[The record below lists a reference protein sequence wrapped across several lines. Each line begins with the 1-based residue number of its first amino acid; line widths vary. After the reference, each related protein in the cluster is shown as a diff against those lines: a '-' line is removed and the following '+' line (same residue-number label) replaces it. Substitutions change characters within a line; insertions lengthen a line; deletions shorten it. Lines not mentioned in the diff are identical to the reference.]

1 MQQVTKKNKSKKYQY
16 KIVEVS
22 FDQMHLNNFPNERG
36 IGSVL
41 EGQEIC
47 ERIQELR
54 QDLLSAIYDIIFGEN
69 LTEHQRTVLLL
80 RLEGKTQN
88 DIAEHL
94 GITQSAVHKALHGNI
109 DYKNNKKRYGGVY
122 KKIKKICMRNS
133 KVKEILNLIEEEKRK
148 SII

>member
-1 MQQVTKKNKSKKYQY
+1 MKAKKSKKYQY

-22 FDQMHLNNFPNERG
+22 FNQSHLNNFSSERG
-36 IGSVL
+36 IGHVL
-41 EGQEIC
+41 KEQEIS
-47 ERIQELR
+47 ENIQKLRSELL
-54 QDLLSAIYDIIFGEN
+54 DVIYDIIFGEN

-122 KKIKKICMRNS
+122 KKIKKICMKNE
-133 KVKEILNLIEEEKRK
+133 KVQLLLSEIELEKRRTD
-148 SII
+148 

>member
-1 MQQVTKKNKSKKYQY
+1 MEPKKKKRKSKRYQY

-22 FDQMHLNNFPNERG
+22 FDQVNLNNFPNERS
-36 IGSVL
+36 IGNIL
-41 EGQEIC
+41 NDQEID
-47 ERIQELR
+47 EKIQELR
-54 QDLLSAIYDIIFGEN
+54 SELLKVIYEIVFGEN

-109 DYKNNKKRYGGVY
+109 DYRNNKKRYGGVY
-122 KKIKKICMRNS
+122 KKIKKICMRDER
-133 KVKEILNLIEEEKRK
+133 VQRILNLIELEKSK